1 MSTTIQALVD
11 RLLNNEKPDT
21 TVIDASTVLAQAI
34 AAVNFYSGYGAL
46 ETHLAIPIAD
56 PPPVPPTPYPPITS
70 TTEISVSEWAVIRPL
85 FLLYVERET
94 GIQLEASRG
103 MGIDVFGRSSSEIAA
118 DIAQMELEFPHK
130 AFYQDIITV

>member
-1 MSTTIQALVD
+1 MD
-11 RLLNNEKPDT
+11 RLINNEKPDT

-46 ETHLAIPIAD
+46 EAHLAIPIAD
-56 PPPVPPTPYPPITS
+56 PPPVPRTPYPAITS

-94 GIQLEASRG
+94 EIQLEASRG